1 MFEKVKVD
9 ENEYVRVPRDELFR
23 VVKDV
28 FMAMNVPE
36 EDAEIVAENLV
47 MADLRGVES
56 HGVQR
61 LKRYVDGIKAGGV
74 KINPNIKVV
83 KESPVYAVLDGDEAL
98 GQVVAYRAMRMAIE
112 KAKKNGIGIVGVK
125 NSNHYGIAG
134 YYAYKMAKEGLVGM
148 SLTTSRPLVAP
159 TGAMEKFVG
168 TNPIALGA
176 PVEGEEPFLLDMATS
191 VVPSGK
197 IEVYRRKDK
206 PVPEG
211 WGIST
216 ENGEIITDP
225 HVILSPKGT
234 ILPLGGLGEL
244 HGGHKGYGLGV
255 LVDILSGVLMGA
267 TWSRHVGGTSDK
279 HSDVG
284 HFFMAID
291 PGAFGDAEEF
301 KKNMKKM
308 KEELHNAKKHPNF
321 ERIWVHGEKG
331 HLTAQTRLE
340 IGIPIY
346 RKVFNEINEI
356 AKEVGVEPLK
366 E

>member
-23 VVKDV
+23 VVKDIFV
-28 FMAMNVPE
+28 SLGVPE
-36 EDAEIVAENLV
+36 SDAEIVADNLV

-74 KINPNIKVV
+74 KINPDIKVV
-83 KESPVYAVLDGDEAL
+83 KESPVFAVLDGDEAL
-98 GQVVAYRAMRMAIE
+98 GQVAAYKAIQMAIE
-112 KAKKNGIGIVGVK
+112 KAKKNGVGIVGVR

-134 YYAYKMAKEGLVGM
+134 YYAYKIAKEGLVGISM
-148 SLTTSRPLVAP
+148 TTSRPLVAH

-168 TNPIALGA
+168 TNPISLGA

-197 IEVYRRKDK
+197 VEVYRRKNK
-206 PVPEG
+206 PVPGE
-211 WGIST
+211 WAIST
-216 ENGEIITDP
+216 ETGEIINDP
-225 HVILSPKGT
+225 NTILSPKGA
-234 ILPLGGLGEL
+234 ILPLGGLKEL
-244 HGGHKGYGLGV
+244 SGGHKGYGLAV
-255 LVDILSGVLMGA
+255 LVDIMSGVLMGA

-279 HSDVG
+279 KSDVG

-308 KEELHNAKKHPNF
+308 IEELKNAKKHPNF
-321 ERIWVHGEKG
+321 DKIWVHGEKG
-331 HLTAQTRLE
+331 HLTMETRLK

-346 RKVFNEINEI
+346 KKVYNEINEI
-356 AKEVGVEPLK
+356 AKEVGVKPLQ
-366 E
+366 

>member
-1 MFEKVKVD
+1 MFEKIKVD
-9 ENEYVRVPRDELFR
+9 EKEYVRVPREELFR

-28 FMAMNVPE
+28 FVKLNVPE
-36 EDAEIVAENLV
+36 QDAEIVAENLV
-47 MADLRGVES
+47 MADMRGVES

-61 LKRYVDGIKAGGV
+61 LKRYVNGIKAGGV
-74 KINPNIKVV
+74 KVNPKVRVV
-83 KESPVYAVLDGDEAL
+83 KDSPVYALLDGDEGL
-98 GQVVAYRAMRMAIE
+98 GQVAAYRAMRLAVE
-112 KAKKNGIGIVGVK
+112 KASKNGIGIVGVK

-134 YYAYKMAKEGLVGM
+134 YYAYKIAEEGLIGI

-168 TNPIALGA
+168 TNPIALAA
-176 PVEGEEPFLLDMATS
+176 PVEGKKPFLLDMATS

-197 IEVYRRKDK
+197 IEVYRRKNK

-216 ENGEIITDP
+216 ETGEVITDP
-225 HVILSPKGT
+225 NIILSPQGT
-234 ILPLGGLGEL
+234 ILPLGGLGEI

-255 LVDILSGVLMGA
+255 LVDIMSGILMGA

-284 HFFMAID
+284 HFFMAVD
-291 PGAFGDAEEF
+291 PGAFGDADEF
-301 KKNMKKM
+301 KKNMKIM
-308 KEELHNAKKHPNF
+308 TEELKNAKKHPDF
-321 ERIWVHGEKG
+321 EQIWVHGEKG
-331 HLTAQTRLE
+331 HLTVETRLK

-346 RKVFNEINEI
+346 RKVFDEINTI
-356 AKEVGVEPLK
+356 ARDVGVTPLRI
-366 E
+366 

>member
-9 ENEYVRVPRDELFR
+9 ENEYVRVPRDELFN
-23 VVKDV
+23 VVKSIFV
-28 FMAMNVPE
+28 ALGVPE
-36 EDAEIVAENLV
+36 SDAEIVAENLV

-74 KINPNIKVV
+74 KVNPNIKVV
-83 KESPVYAVLDGDEAL
+83 KESPVYALLDGDEAL
-98 GQVVAYRAMRMAIE
+98 GQVVAHRAMRMAIE
-112 KAKKNGIGIVGVK
+112 KAKKNGVGIVGVK

-134 YYAYKMAKEGLVGM
+134 YYAYKIAKEGLVGISM
-148 SLTTSRPLVAP
+148 TTSRPLVAH

-176 PVEGEEPFLLDMATS
+176 PIAGEKEPFLLDMATS

-197 IEVYRRKDK
+197 IEVYRRKNK
-206 PVPEG
+206 PVPGE
-211 WGIST
+211 WAIST
-216 ENGEIITDP
+216 ENGEIIRDP
-225 HVILSPKGT
+225 NVILSPGGA
-234 ILPLGGLGEL
+234 ILPLGGLKEL
-244 HGGHKGYGLGV
+244 SGGHKGYGLAV
-255 LVDILSGVLMGA
+255 LVDIMSGVLMGA

-279 HSDVG
+279 RSDVG

-291 PGAFGDAEEF
+291 PGAFGDADEF

-308 KEELHNAKKHPNF
+308 VEELKNAKKHPNF

-331 HLTAQTRLE
+331 HLTMETRLK

-346 RKVFNEINEI
+346 KKVYDEINNI
-356 AKEVGVEPLK
+356 AKEVGVKPLS
-366 E
+366 

>member
-1 MFEKVKVD
+1 MFEKIKID
-9 ENEYVRVPRDELFR
+9 EKEYKRVPMDELFR
-23 VVKDV
+23 VVKEV
-28 FMAMNVPE
+28 FVALKVPE

-47 MADLRGVES
+47 MADMRGVES

-74 KINPNIKVV
+74 KINPDIKVV
-83 KESPVYAVLDGDEAL
+83 KDSSVYALLDGDEAL
-98 GQVVAYRAMRMAIE
+98 GQVVAYKAMRMAID

-134 YYAYKMAKEGLVGM
+134 YYAYKIAQEGLVGM
-148 SLTTSRPLVAP
+148 SLTTSRPLVAH
-159 TGAMEKFVG
+159 TGSMEKFIG

-211 WGIST
+211 WAIST
-216 ENGEIITDP
+216 ESGEIITDP
-225 HVILSPKGT
+225 HQILSPRGT

-244 HGGHKGYGLGV
+244 HGGHKGYGLGA
-255 LVDILSGVLMGA
+255 LVDILAGVLMGA

-279 HSDVG
+279 NSDVG

-291 PGAFGDAEEF
+291 PEAFGDADEF
-301 KKNMKKM
+301 KKNMKIM
-308 KEELHNAKKHPNF
+308 VNELRNAKKHPDF
-321 ERIWVHGEKG
+321 DRIWVHGEKG
-331 HLTAQTRLE
+331 HLTMKTRME

-346 RKVFNEINEI
+346 YKVYDEINAI
-356 AKEVGVEPLK
+356 AKEVGVKPLS
-366 E
+366 